1 MSKSV
6 IRNQN
11 KSTADILVRFFDF
24 YCRDFNFFDH
34 IVNISGDGPMFASKS
49 EDVQRLF
56 SERFLKKELHP
67 KFDLFLIRDP
77 FNNNYNAAKNFKMTT
92 QD

>member
-6 IRNQN
+6 IKNQN

-24 YCRDFNFFDH
+24 YCRDFNFFDE
-34 IVNISGDGPMFASKS
+34 IVNISGDGPIFASKTQDI
-49 EDVQRLF
+49 ERLF
-56 SERFLKKELHP
+56 SKSFLNKNLHP

-77 FNNNYNAAKNFKMTT
+77 FNNNYNSAKNFKMS
-92 QD
+92 QPD